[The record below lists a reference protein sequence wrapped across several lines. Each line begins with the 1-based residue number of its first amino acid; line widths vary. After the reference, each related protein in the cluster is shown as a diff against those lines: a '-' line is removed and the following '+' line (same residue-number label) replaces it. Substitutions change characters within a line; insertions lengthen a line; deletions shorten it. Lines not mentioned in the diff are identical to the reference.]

1 MAARGKKP
9 DEFTLMIVDAAK
21 YNLFFLFLSFFSSH
35 SSSPFFFPLPASRN
49 SDPRSHSRLPSLSPP
64 PRYGTRLPFDRETER
79 VQRFLPSTA
88 RVEFRKQLDDVGLT
102 KCSLPVAHPDG

>member
-1 MAARGKKP
+1 MLLPNIDGA
-9 DEFTLMIVDAAK
+9 DAQSAFCCHPI
-21 YNLFFLFLSFFSSH
+21 YYLRLSFSGSL
-35 SSSPFFFPLPASRN
+35 SCRTTRN